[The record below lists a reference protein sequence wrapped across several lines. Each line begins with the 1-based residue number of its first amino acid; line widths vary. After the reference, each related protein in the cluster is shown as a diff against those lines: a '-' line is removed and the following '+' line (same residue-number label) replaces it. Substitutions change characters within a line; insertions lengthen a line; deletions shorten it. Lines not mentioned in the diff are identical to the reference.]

1 MHKNLS
7 RTKLEE
13 YLTHLRTQA
22 ETELQEA
29 LTAAKTKTEI
39 DRERF
44 LDAQRNLVEMI
55 FAWRNLNGSSW
66 EAGATLKFDK
76 STNRHDI
83 REVLRISTDD
93 LIEDRYATAAKKKYN
108 LSRTKLEEYLTHL
121 RTQAEDQL
129 EEVVTAIEEENDPER
144 NLNRQRKLVE
154 MIFAWRNLDGSSW
167 EGATLQF
174 DKSTLINIML
184 LFKNAPPSVYPY
196 EKVRAFWSLCS
207 HYDGLVSGEFRR
219 ALMRAWGG
227 LQIFETRLT
236 SMQIFERLTGEVSNS
251 LDALSQLED
260 LSRHPLDLD
269 DVENMGDDHL
279 EKLASASQ
287 RLRTLAKSH
296 HAAAASKLEDIKAL
310 ASGLDVAGGGPPVR
324 FFEYDVLSTA
334 SRAGWAP
341 NDVDEFA
348 DQYKN
353 NRSVQSST
361 GVVRIRVVPQQQSP
375 VEAGKSKLEHFVLEP
390 LRSDLAE
397 KMERINE
404 NARRAIRRINM
415 AKAAG
420 QMRLTRPAATSRRKP
435 CKLTCACRVLLYCD

>member
-1 MHKNLS
+1 MLAMHDTLS
-7 RTKLEE
+7 GTKLD
-13 YLTHLRTQA
+13 T
-22 ETELQEA
+22 
-29 LTAAKTKTEI
+29 
-39 DRERF
+39 
-44 LDAQRNLVEMI
+44 
-55 FAWRNLNGSSW
+55 
-66 EAGATLKFDK
+66 
-76 STNRHDI
+76 
-83 REVLRISTDD
+83 
-93 LIEDRYATAAKKKYN
+93 
-108 LSRTKLEEYLTHL
+108 YLTHL

-129 EEVVTAIEEENDPER
+129 EEVVTAIDEEKDPER
-144 NLNRQRKLVE
+144 NLDRQRKLVE
-154 MIFAWRNLDGSSW
+154 MIFAWRNLNGSW
-167 EGATLQF
+167 DEGALKF
-174 DKSTLINIML
+174 DKNTTLIKITVDAIML
-184 LFKNAPPSVYPY
+184 LFKNAPPSSSTH
-196 EKVRAFWSLCS
+196 EAMRAFWSLCS
-207 HYDGLVSGEFRR
+207 HYHGLVSGEFRR

-227 LQIFETRLT
+227 PQIFETRLT
-236 SMQIFERLTGEVSNS
+236 PTEIFERLTGEVSAS

-269 DVENMGDDHL
+269 DVENMGDDDL

-310 ASGLDVAGGGPPVR
+310 ASGLDAGEGGPPVR

-353 NRSVQSST
+353 DRSVQTST
-361 GVVRIRVVPQQQSP
+361 GVVRIRVVPQQSP

-390 LRSDLAE
+390 LKSDLAE

-404 NARRAIRRINM
+404 NARRAIKRINK

-435 CKLTCACRVLLYCD
+435 CKLSCACRVLLYCDRLSKILCTKRRAMPAPKQS